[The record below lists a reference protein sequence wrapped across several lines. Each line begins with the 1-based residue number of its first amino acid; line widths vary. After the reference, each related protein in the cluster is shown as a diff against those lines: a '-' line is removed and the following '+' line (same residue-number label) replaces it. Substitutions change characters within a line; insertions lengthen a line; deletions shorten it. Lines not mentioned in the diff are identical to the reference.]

1 MLKMFKSMEPESI
14 TYTKMYSSFIDEI
27 TEPCFAYVLMPS
39 SPQRSLVCL
48 QSIQFAFN
56 AYGDVIQLSIF
67 FAGQEKDIQK
77 KVRDTMNGLVTL
89 KLRHGAGRELCTFD
103 ENRNIC
109 HLRINGSND
118 SLVYLTEM
126 IDLLKEEYWM
136 KPDFVLDL
144 KLQLLNKNFLAQ
156 EFIRL
161 RGKTPERQSACI
173 MC

>member
-1 MLKMFKSMEPESI
+1 MLKMFKSMEPELI
-14 TYTKMYSSFIDEI
+14 TYTKMYSSFTDEI
-27 TEPCFAYVLMPS
+27 TEPGFAYVLMPA

-48 QSIQFAFN
+48 QSIQFVFN
-56 AYGDVIQLSIF
+56 ARGDVTQLSIHYL
-67 FAGQEKDIQK
+67 GKEKEIQK
-77 KVRDTMNGLVTL
+77 KVRDTMSGLVTL

-103 ENRNIC
+103 ENRNMFN
-109 HLRINGSND
+109 LRIDGSND
-118 SLVYLTEM
+118 SPGFLTEI

-144 KLQLLNKNFLAQ
+144 KLQLLNKNYLEQ

-173 MC
+173 IC